1 MRNFIKYYKK
11 GEPFSVKNLLIAAG
25 GTGGHI
31 SPGIALAEE
40 ICRKKQNYGI
50 DSIYIHSLKR
60 NIDNPDLKDSPCPV
74 LWHSTPQPSVLNL
87 FSILFSALREISVL
101 RKKKITHIIAMGG
114 YSCIPAVLYSVL
126 FRKKIYLCEQ
136 NAVSGR
142 LVKMFFRFAEKTAFS
157 YPPEN
162 LNLSNRNYRVL
173 GNPLRSRILPEK
185 PVTEKQNGLLKKE
198 RLNVL
203 VLGGSQGARQINNMT
218 LEVIKFPEIA
228 KVFNFRIL
236 TGTGLYEET
245 RKKSVSDVELIDYSQ
260 DMRIHYEWADLL
272 IARSGAGVMS
282 EAQVYGIAMIL
293 IPYPFA
299 SDNHQSANAALM
311 KKTAGIWVLEQRDE
325 DIRQMKEIL
334 IQIAEDRKLLRD
346 ISGKVHSSA
355 MPDAARETVEFF
367 LNENV

>member
-1 MRNFIKYYKK
+1 M
-11 GEPFSVKNLLIAAG
+11 KNILIAAG

-40 ICRKKQNYGI
+40 ICRKKQDFGI
-50 DSIYIHSLKR
+50 DNVFIHSLKR

-74 LWHSTPQPSVLNL
+74 LWHSTPQPSVLNA

-101 RKKKITHIIAMGG
+101 RKRKITHVIAMGG
-114 YSCIPAVLYSVL
+114 YSCIPAVLYSVF
-126 FRKKIYLCEQ
+126 FRKTVYLCEQ

-162 LNLSNRNYRVL
+162 LNLRNRNYRVL

-185 PVTEKQNGLLKKE
+185 SAAEKQNEVLQKE

-203 VLGGSQGARQINNMT
+203 VLGGSQGARQINNMA
-218 LEVIKFPEIA
+218 LEVIKLPEIA

-245 RKKSVSDVELIDYSQ
+245 RKKTVSDVELIDYSQ

-293 IPYPFA
+293 VPYPFA

-311 KKTAGIWVLEQRDE
+311 KRISGIWVLEQKDE
-325 DIRQMKEIL
+325 DIKQLKDIL
-334 IQIAEDRKLLRD
+334 LQIVRNRGLLKD
-346 ISGKVHSSA
+346 ISEKVYASA
-355 MPDAARETVEFF
+355 LPHAAQDTAGYFF
-367 LNENV
+367 DEPV

>member
-1 MRNFIKYYKK
+1 M
-11 GEPFSVKNLLIAAG
+11 KNILIAAG

-40 ICRKKQNYGI
+40 ICRRKQDLKINEV
-50 DSIYIHSLKR
+50 YIHSLKR
-60 NIDNPDLKDSPCPV
+60 NIDNPDLKDSPCTV
-74 LWHSTPQPSVLNL
+74 LWHSTPQPSLFSI
-87 FSILFSALREISVL
+87 FSILFSAFREISVL
-101 RKKKITHIIAMGG
+101 RKKKITHVIAMGG
-114 YSCIPAVLYSVL
+114 YSCIPSVLYSVL

-162 LNLSNRNYRVL
+162 LNLQNRDYRIL

-185 PVTEKQNGLLKKE
+185 PASEKQIGLLKKE

-203 VLGGSQGARQINNMT
+203 VLGGSQGARQINNMA
-218 LEVIKFPEIA
+218 LEVIKLPEIA

-245 RKKSVSDVELIDYSQ
+245 RKKSISDVELIDYSQ

-282 EAQVYGIAMIL
+282 EAQVYAIAMIL
-293 IPYPFA
+293 VPYPFA
-299 SDNHQSANAALM
+299 SDNHQAANALLM
-311 KKTAGIWVLEQRDE
+311 QRTAGVWVLEQKDE
-325 DIRQMKEIL
+325 DIKQLKEIL
-334 IQIAEDRKLLRD
+334 QRIIKDRNVLKD
-346 ISGKVHSSA
+346 ISVKVHASA
-355 MPDAARETVEFF
+355 MPNAAQDTVGYFF
-367 LNENV
+367 NESD